1 MGKIIKLKSK
11 QENVLGFLQDA
22 IEKVKENNIDN
33 VLIAFKLKQKDDKQD
48 VPYVMTGYCNLD
60 MMEKQELLG
69 HIQIDIVDDMIKQNY
84 LTN

>member
-11 QENVLGFLQDA
+11 QENVLDFLQDA

-33 VLIAFKLKQKDDKQD
+33 VLLKQKGDKQD